1 MMNKSR
7 LPFSFSGTATAI
19 LLCLS
24 ASGCSS
30 MFGEKIV
37 VKNVEPKTTSLITS
51 LDVKPISVEKTTL
64 SPGAIDVIRDGYAEL
79 VGQIDN
85 PSLSRQLALRL
96 ADVEMLLAEELQVSG
111 SGMERDEDVLYQRAI
126 DAYKTVLTN
135 YPGDVSEAEV
145 LYQLSRA
152 YDLQGK
158 SRESAI
164 ILAELLKLQ
173 PDSIHAS
180 EAWFRQGE
188 AYFSEG
194 DYANAASAYSKV
206 LDVQQYDTFYIMSA
220 YMQGWSYYKLE
231 EQEAALVSFDAM
243 LAASFSHLPGASSDF
258 LYGQPEVSD
267 LSQGQ
272 QKLVQDSLRVMA
284 LLFSYRGNGDAVV
297 DFYNFYGDKPH
308 SYLVY
313 NELAQQHIDNDRFL
327 DAAEAYLAFAS
338 THTDHGE
345 AVPFYVKHI
354 DAFILG
360 DFPSEVMNAKAGFV
374 STFGYET
381 GNYTRLSMINR
392 EKANPYLYQ
401 YLQELAQSNHSFAQQ
416 LVDLDKRNTL
426 PDALQVLDDDAL
438 NDQAS
443 LAFSDAAAYYLE
455 FISTFPDDEKRP
467 LIQFNLAESYFQAQQ
482 YALAITQY
490 EDYAYRYVNH
500 ESSSDG
506 AYTALL
512 AYDALL
518 NDLNDESDKIEDTAL
533 SWLEKQRK
541 SRDDFIIT
549 FTSDPR
555 AISVT
560 QTLMQSQFDKA
571 QFADALFY
579 SQWLLTPPDAVTQ
592 EISASLRYSANLVKA
607 HSYFGLEQYADAEQ
621 SYAFLLQS
629 IESDHSDYG
638 ALVRNY
644 AVSMYKQAEYAVASN
659 DLDQA
664 IGHLKRIIDKTP
676 NVDVRI
682 NAQYDAA
689 TYLLT
694 LSRFDEAQ
702 RMFQD
707 FEARFPD
714 NALTSTIESKLLY
727 IFEQTEQW
735 KPAANILYRQW
746 TLEKETDAGREALL
760 LAAEYYD
767 LAGDR
772 SLSLP
777 AYRTYAHA
785 YPEPFDTVTE
795 VRLLMSEFYKQSGEE
810 EKQRFWLN
818 KLIAGHDNAG
828 SSQTPRSLTLAAM
841 SAMVFANDA
850 KHTFAAIKL
859 EQPLRDSMSKK
870 RVALE
875 RAVLAHNKVLT
886 YGVREYVTV
895 ANHQLGELYLT
906 LASDLMASERP
917 TELSALEREQYD
929 LLLEEQAYPFEEEAI
944 TVFETN
950 AQRSWKGVYD
960 EWVRASFDKL
970 SSLSPS
976 AYRKPEKVETL
987 DVNRY

>member
-1 MMNKSR
+1 MMNKSP
-7 LPFSFSGTATAI
+7 LPFSLSGTATAI

-24 ASGCSS
+24 VTGCSS
-30 MFGEKIV
+30 MFGEKVV
-37 VKNVEPKTTSLITS
+37 VKHVEPKTTSLITS
-51 LDVKPISVEKTTL
+51 LNVKPIKVEKTTL

-85 PSLSRQLALRL
+85 ESLSKQLELRL

-111 SGMERDEDVLYQRAI
+111 SGEERDEGVLYQRAI
-126 DAYKTVLTN
+126 NAYKTVLTN

-194 DYANAASAYSKV
+194 DYANAANAYSKV
-206 LDVQQYDTFYIMSA
+206 LDAQEYDTFYIMSA

-243 LAASFSHLPGASSDF
+243 LAASFAHLPDASSDF
-258 LYGQPEVSD
+258 VYGQPEVSD
-267 LSQGQ
+267 LSKGQ

-284 LLFSYRGNGDAVV
+284 LLFSYRGNGEAIA

-338 THTDHGE
+338 THTGHGE

-374 STFGYET
+374 KTFGYET
-381 GNYTRLSMINR
+381 GNYTRLSVINR

-416 LVDLDKRNTL
+416 LANPEKRNTL
-426 PDALQVLDDDAL
+426 PDALQRLDDDAI
-438 NDQAS
+438 NEQAS

-467 LIQFNLAESYFQAQQ
+467 QIQFNLAESYFQAQQ
-482 YALAITQY
+482 YALAIAQY

-500 ESSSDG
+500 ESANDG

-518 NDLNDESDKIEDTAL
+518 TNSGDKNDEYVL
-533 SWLEKQRK
+533 PWFEKQRK

-571 QFADALFY
+571 QFADALYY

-592 EISASLRYSANLVKA
+592 QISASQRYSANLVKA
-607 HSYFGLEQYADAEQ
+607 HSYFGLEQYAEAEQ

-629 IESDHSDYG
+629 IASDNSDYD

-644 AVSMYKQAEYAVASN
+644 AVSMYKQAEFAVASN
-659 DLDQA
+659 DLEQA
-664 IGHLKRIIDKTP
+664 IDHLQRIIDNTP

-707 FEARFPD
+707 FETRFPD

-735 KPAANILYRQW
+735 EPAADILYRQW
-746 TLEKETDAGREALL
+746 TLGKDTDEGREALL

-767 LAGDR
+767 LAGNRD
-772 SLSLP
+772 LSLP

-795 VRLLMSEFYKQSGEE
+795 VRLLMSDFYKQSSED

-828 SSQTPRSLTLAAM
+828 SNQTSRSLTLAAM

-850 KHTFAAIKL
+850 KRAFVAIKL
-859 EQPLRDSMSKK
+859 EQPLRDTLSKK
-870 RVALE
+870 RDALE

-944 TVFETN
+944 KVFETN
-950 AQRSWKGVYD
+950 AKRSWKGVYD
-960 EWVRASFDKL
+960 EWVRASFEKL
-970 SSLSPS
+970 SALSPS
-976 AYRKPEKVETL
+976 AYRKPENLEAL

>member
-7 LPFSFSGTATAI
+7 LPCSLSVRTTAI
-19 LLCLS
+19 FLCLS
-24 ASGCSS
+24 VAGCSS
-30 MFGEKIV
+30 LFGEKVV

-51 LDVKPISVEKTTL
+51 LGVKPITVEKTTL
-64 SPGAIDVIRDGYAEL
+64 SPGAIDVIRNGYAEL

-85 PSLSRQLALRL
+85 ASLSRQLDLRL

-111 SGMERDEDVLYQRAI
+111 NGEQRDDEVLYQRAI
-126 DAYKTVLTN
+126 NAYKTVLTN

-206 LDVQQYDTFYIMSA
+206 LEAQKFDTFYTMSA

-243 LAASFSHLPGASSDF
+243 LTASFAHLPDASSDF
-258 LYGQPEVSD
+258 VYGQPEVSD
-267 LSQGQ
+267 LSKGQ

-284 LLFSYRGNGDAVV
+284 LLFSYRGNGEAIV
-297 DFYNFYGDKPH
+297 DFYRFYGDKPH

-327 DAAEAYLAFAS
+327 DAAEAYLAFANS
-338 THTDHGE
+338 HTGHGE

-374 STFGYET
+374 NTFGYET

-401 YLQELAQSNHSFAQQ
+401 YLQELAQSNHSLAQQ
-416 LVDLDKRNTL
+416 LVNPEKRTLL
-426 PDALQVLDDDAL
+426 PDALQLLDDDAL

-443 LAFSDAAAYYLE
+443 LAFSEAAKYYLE

-467 LIQFNLAESYFQAQQ
+467 QIQFNLAESYFQAQQ
-482 YALAITQY
+482 YALAIAQY

-500 ESSSDG
+500 GSASDG

-518 NDLNDESDKIEDTAL
+518 INSGDNSDEYTL
-533 SWLEKQRK
+533 TWLEKQRK

-592 EISASLRYSANLVKA
+592 KISESLRYSANLVKA
-607 HSYFGLEQYADAEQ
+607 HSFFGLEQYAEAEK
-621 SYAFLLQS
+621 SYALLLQS
-629 IESDHSDYG
+629 IESDNSDYN

-689 TYLLT
+689 TYLLA

-702 RMFQD
+702 RMLQD
-707 FEARFPD
+707 FEARFPG
-714 NALTSTIESKLLY
+714 NALTSTIENKLLY

-735 KPAANILYRQW
+735 KPAADILYRQW
-746 TLEKETDAGREALL
+746 TLEKDTDAGREALL
-760 LAAEYYD
+760 LAAEYYE

-772 SLSLP
+772 TLSLP
-777 AYRTYAHA
+777 AYRAYAHA

-795 VRLLMSEFYKQSGEE
+795 VRLLMSEFYKQSGEG

-818 KLIAGHDNAG
+818 KLIMGHDNAG
-828 SSQTPRSLTLAAM
+828 SSQTARSLTLAAM

-850 KHTFAAIKL
+850 KRTFAAIKL
-859 EQPLRDSMSKK
+859 EQPLRDTLSKK
-870 RVALE
+870 RDALE
-875 RAVLAHNKVLT
+875 RAVLTHNKVLT
-886 YGVREYVTV
+886 YGVREYATV

-906 LASDLMASERP
+906 LASDLMASQRP

-944 TVFETN
+944 KVFETN
-950 AQRSWKGVYD
+950 AKRSWGGVYD

-970 SSLSPS
+970 SSLLPS
-976 AYRKPEKVETL
+976 AYRKPEKVEAL

>member
-1 MMNKSR
+1 MMNRSR
-7 LPFSFSGTATAI
+7 LPFSFSGTATAMF
-19 LLCLS
+19 LCLS
-24 ASGCSS
+24 VAGCSS
-30 MFGEKIV
+30 MFGEKVV
-37 VKNVEPKTTSLITS
+37 VKNVEPETTSLITS
-51 LDVKPISVEKTTL
+51 LGVKPITVEKTTL

-85 PSLSRQLALRL
+85 ASLSRQLDLRL

-111 SGMERDEDVLYQRAI
+111 NGEQLDEDSLYERAI
-126 DAYKTVLTN
+126 NAYKAVLTN

-194 DYANAASAYSKV
+194 DYASAASAYSKV
-206 LDVQQYDTFYIMSA
+206 LESQKFDTFYTMSA
-220 YMQGWSYYKLE
+220 YMQGWSFYKLE

-243 LAASFSHLPGASSDF
+243 LTASFKHLPDASSDF
-258 LYGQPEVSD
+258 AYGQPEVGD
-267 LSQGQ
+267 LSKGQ

-284 LLFSYRGNGDAVV
+284 LLFSYRGNGEAIV
-297 DFYNFYGDKPH
+297 DFYHFYGDKPH

-338 THTDHGE
+338 THTGHSE

-374 STFGYET
+374 NTFGYEK
-381 GNYTRLSMINR
+381 GNYTRLSVINR

-416 LVDLDKRNTL
+416 LANPEKRNTL
-426 PDALQVLDDDAL
+426 PDSLQLLDDDTL
-438 NDQAS
+438 NEQAS
-443 LAFSDAAAYYLE
+443 LAFADAATYYLE

-467 LIQFNLAESYFQAQQ
+467 QIQFNLAESYFQAQQ
-482 YALAITQY
+482 YALAIAQY
-490 EDYAYRYVNH
+490 EDYAYRYVDH
-500 ESSSDG
+500 ESASDG

-512 AYDALL
+512 AYDILL
-518 NDLNDESDKIEDTAL
+518 AGFGDNDSDEAL
-533 SWLEKQRK
+533 SWVAKQRK
-541 SRDDFIIT
+541 SRDDFVVT
-549 FTSDPR
+549 FTGDPR

-579 SQWLLTPPDAVTQ
+579 SEWLLSPPDVVTQ
-592 EISASLRYSANLVKA
+592 EIGTSLRYSANLVKA
-607 HSYFGLEQYADAEQ
+607 HSYFGLEQYAEAEQ

-629 IESDHSDYG
+629 IERDNSDYD

-659 DLDQA
+659 DLEQA
-664 IGHLKRIIDKTP
+664 VGHLKRIVDKTP

-735 KPAANILYRQW
+735 KPAADILYSQW
-746 TLEKETDAGREALL
+746 ALEKDTDAGREALL

-772 SLSLP
+772 TLSLP

-795 VRLLMSEFYKQSGEE
+795 VRLLMSEFYKESGEG

-818 KLIAGHDNAG
+818 KLITGHDNAG
-828 SSQTPRSLTLAAM
+828 GDQTARSLTLAAM

-850 KHTFAAIKL
+850 KRMFAAIKL
-859 EQPLRDSMSKK
+859 EQPLQDTLRKK
-870 RVALE
+870 RDALE
-875 RAVLAHNKVLT
+875 RAVLTHNKVLN

-906 LASDLMASERP
+906 LASDLMASQRP

-944 TVFETN
+944 KVFEAN
-950 AQRSWKGVYD
+950 AKRSWGGIYD

-970 SSLSPS
+970 SFLSPS
-976 AYRKPEKVETL
+976 AYRKPEKVEAL